1 LPTETSSSELNG
13 QRAGDTATQEF
24 SLLDL
29 FTVLAGSLRALVGWP
44 ILAGVLAFGATYLM
58 RPTFTATGQILAPQQ
73 QQSTAAALLGSLGGL
88 AGAGGALG
96 GLKNPADQ
104 WVGLMKSRT
113 VADGMLER
121 FKLVERYEVEFRFEA
136 RKKLENN
143 TRIIAGKDGLIDI
156 EVDDHDPKTA
166 ADMVNAYIEELSKLS
181 NGLAVTEAAQ
191 RRLFFERQLSQAKE
205 GLVNAEI
212 ALRKSGISE
221 SVLKT
226 NPAAAVAAIAQ
237 IAAQISA
244 TEVRLQV
251 MQGSFAPGAPEVQ
264 QTQRELAS
272 LRRQLSQAEQADTG
286 NGQAAG
292 AEYVPRFREF
302 KYYETLF
309 DMMAR
314 QYELAKAD
322 EAREGAVI
330 QIVDPAQVP
339 EWKSKPKRATT
350 ALAAAFATLFVTLL
364 VVLTRN
370 AVHNIKR
377 DPTRGP
383 KWTRFSAN
391 LRLFRRRA

>member
-1 LPTETSSSELNG
+1 MPTETSSSELNG

-29 FTVLAGSLRALVGWP
+29 FTVLAGSLRALIGLP

-88 AGAGGALG
+88 AGAGGAIA

-121 FKLVERYEVEFRFEA
+121 FKLVERYEVEFKFEA
-136 RKKLENN
+136 RKRLEDN
-143 TRIIAGKDGLIDI
+143 TRIIPGKDGLIDI
-156 EVDDHDPKTA
+156 EVDDKDPKTA

-181 NGLAVTEAAQ
+181 TGLAVTEAAQ
-191 RRLFFERQLSQAKE
+191 RRLFFERQLSQAKDN
-205 GLVNAEI
+205 LIKAEV

-226 NPAAAVAAIAQ
+226 NPATAVAAIAQ
-237 IAAQISA
+237 IAAQISS

-251 MQGSFAPGAPEVQ
+251 MQGRFAPSAPEIQ

-272 LRRQLSQAEQADTG
+272 LRRQLSQAEQADTTA
-286 NGQAAG
+286 GQAAG

-330 QIVDPAQVP
+330 QIVDPAQIP
-339 EWKSKPKRATT
+339 EWKSKPKRAST
-350 ALAAAFATLFVTLL
+350 ALAAFFATFFATLL

-370 AVHNIKR
+370 AVQNIKR